1 MLHSTE
7 VAVLI
12 VSHNGRGHLRDCLK
26 SVLDSD
32 DAAIV
37 RRIAVVDNASDDASA
52 DLVQSE
58 FPQVDL
64 LRCSRNLG
72 FAGGNNAGWD
82 FISQKYPKVDYVALL
97 NQDTVVE
104 SGWLKPLVAHLEG
117 RPTVGVAQP
126 KLLLHPQTDRINTFG
141 NQSHFLGFGFITGYG
156 QIDNGEFQAISPV
169 DFPSGAAFMVRTDI
183 LHRFGLFDELFFLY
197 LEDADLGWKLRQ
209 MGYEVDVVP
218 GSRVCHKY
226 EFLKDYRHYYYLE
239 RNRWYLLATYY
250 KTATL
255 LLLMPAL
262 LAMEV
267 GQVYFACRHHVLG
280 QKLRAIGFF
289 FNPRNIARLL
299 HQRREAQRRRLIRD
313 RDFTAPFTG
322 NVEFSELDSVLL
334 KRVGNP
340 ILSTYWRFARMVMF
354 W

>member
-1 MLHSTE
+1 MPYPPE

-12 VSHNGRGHLRDCLK
+12 VSFNGREHLRDCLE
-26 SVLDSD
+26 SVLASD
-32 DAAIV
+32 DGILIKYV
-37 RRIAVVDNASDDASA
+37 AVVDNASDDASA
-52 DLVQSE
+52 DLVEQE
-58 FPQVDL
+58 FPQVGL
-64 LRCSRNLG
+64 VRCSRNLG

-82 FISQKYPKVDYVALL
+82 HIRTKYPQVDYVALL
-97 NQDTVVE
+97 NQDTIVE
-104 SGWLKPLVAHLEG
+104 SGWLEPLVEHLEG
-117 RPTVGVAQP
+117 QPTVGVAQP

-156 QIDNGEFQAISPV
+156 RVDNGEFQSVSAI
-169 DFPSGAAFMVRTDI
+169 DFPSGAAFMVRSDI

-209 MGYEVDVVP
+209 MGYDVEVVP
-218 GSRVCHKY
+218 GSRVWHKY
-226 EFLKDYRHYYYLE
+226 EFGKNFRHYYYLE

-262 LAMEV
+262 LLMEA
-267 GQVYFACRHHVLG
+267 GQIYFACRNHLLG
-280 QKLRAIGFF
+280 QKLRAVGFF
-289 FNPRNIARLL
+289 LNIRNLGRLL
-299 HQRREAQRRRLIRD
+299 RQRRQAQRRRIIRD

-322 NVEFSELDSVLL
+322 NVDFSELNSVLL

-340 ILSTYWRFARMVMF
+340 ILSTYWRFARKVMF